1 MFEGVYV
8 YIWIC
13 VTGFPRHNVWSTE
26 GRFTA
31 LRIPDAGL
39 VLKYR
44 TCQAHRDA
52 FFLRHI
58 KRKGGS
64 VPRPCV
70 WGQDGESAGGNGK
83 EVTLV
88 T

>member
-1 MFEGVYV
+1 MVNRGAVYS
-8 YIWIC
+8 IED
-13 VTGFPRHNVWSTE
+13 S
-26 GRFTA
+26 GRGPSAEVSYMPGTS
-31 LRIPDAGL
+31 G
-39 VLKYR
+39 
-44 TCQAHRDA
+44 C